1 MPLKSEGSGG
11 LDAPAKLGGTF
22 EEFWKV
28 YPRKVGKRNAFTAY
42 THAIKRGGSGD
53 EIIQGALKYRDSPD
67 RDSAYTAHPAT
78 WLNGDRWL
86 DDYAVAP
93 SVRLA
98 PVVSLDERFEDQPEG
113 VTFREWL
120 DRYATP
126 EEREKAKRLGL
137 GNKV

>member
-1 MPLKSEGSGG
+1 MPPPSEGRDGVV
-11 LDAPAKLGGTF
+11 APAKLGGF
-22 EEFWKV
+22 ERFWNN
-28 YPRKVGKRNAFTAY
+28 YPRKVGKRNAQTAFNR
-42 THAIKRGGSGD
+42 AIKRGAD
-53 EIIQGALKYRDSPD
+53 VEAIVAGAQRYWDDPD
-67 RDSAYTAHPAT
+67 RDQAYTAHPAT

-86 DDYAVAP
+86 DDTAVAP

-137 GNKV
+137 GRKV